1 MATPESIAHYLMRSV
16 RRAVR
21 EFALITP
28 GDRIAVGVSGGKD
41 SRVLLE
47 LLARGEALS
56 GNGNYELVAIH
67 VETASAGLPDQRPAL
82 ETWFQTLNIPFEITS
97 LELPATES
105 LPLDCFRCT
114 QLRRK
119 ALFRAAV
126 RHGCNKVAYGHHA
139 DDAAITTLLSILH
152 KGQIESLAPYRE
164 YFGGQLTLI
173 RPLIYV
179 TEAEIRRYARACGW
193 EFPPELECPRKDD
206 ARRDKVERFLA
217 TFNRRE
223 REQIRANL
231 IRLGTA
237 RGEETYG
244 KP

>member
-21 EFALITP
+21 EFALIAP

-41 SRVLLE
+41 SRALLE
-47 LLARGEALS
+47 LLTLGEALS
-56 GNGNYELVAIH
+56 GGGSYELVAIH
-67 VETASAGLPDQRPAL
+67 VETASAGLPDQRPTLAA
-82 ETWFQTLNIPFEITS
+82 WFQTLNIPFEITP
-97 LELPATES
+97 LELPPSES

-119 ALFRAAV
+119 ALFLAAA

-152 KGQIESLAPYRE
+152 KGQIENLAPCRE
-164 YFGGQLTLI
+164 FFGGQLTLI

-206 ARRDKVERFLA
+206 ARRDKVERLLVTFTQLA
-217 TFNRRE
+217 PKQT
-223 REQIRANL
+223 RANL

-237 RGEETYG
+237 HGEETYG